1 MTAWKPHWFIC
12 EFPKQRSGGNGIMGD
27 LRQERNKASSNL
39 ALTGSCIS
47 RKPAPRPHSPDRWS
61 HSQAEVSA
69 GLWHWLLSL
78 SPVIAAPLSQNSTPT
93 IHTLVLALLARIST
107 LPFLYTFSIHFNNVQ
122 PRWDV
127 HLSDPGNP
135 LGYWL
140 LLLLV
145 ATEVQRFLRDLPPPY
160 FSLMRHYF

>member
-12 EFPKQRSGGNGIMGD
+12 EFPKQRSGRNGIMGD
-27 LRQERNKASSNL
+27 LRQEKNKASSNL

-47 RKPAPRPHSPDRWS
+47 SKLQKEACTQTSLPRQVE
-61 HSQAEVSA
+61 SQPGWGLSA

-93 IHTLVLALLARIST
+93 IHTPVLALLARIST

-145 ATEVQRFLRDLPPPY
+145 ATKLQRF
-160 FSLMRHYF
+160 